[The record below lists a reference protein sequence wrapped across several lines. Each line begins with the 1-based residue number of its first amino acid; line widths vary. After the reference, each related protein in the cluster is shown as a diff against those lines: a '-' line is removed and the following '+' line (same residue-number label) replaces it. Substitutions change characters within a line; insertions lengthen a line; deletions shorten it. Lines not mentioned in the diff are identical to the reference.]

1 MAVDRLPE
9 LVVAGVEMA
18 AFAQAIAQGAE
29 HVTVIADAV
38 NSRDLAA
45 RGQLPDKLQQQ
56 ALRKQAVAGASRLL
70 NHLMR
75 NVTSRPLQTADN
87 QLPGIVITGYAEGG
101 AGQQGVV
108 AVAQPQSGFTSRS
121 ALPAEEA

>member
-1 MAVDRLPE
+1 
-9 LVVAGVEMA
+9 MA

-45 RGQLPDKLQQQ
+45 SGQLPDKLQQQ

-75 NVTSRPLQTADN
+75 NVTSWPLQTADN
-87 QLPGIVITGYAEGG
+87 QLPGIVITGYAGRWRWP
-101 AGQQGVV
+101 AGCGRCRAATEWFHPHV
-108 AVAQPQSGFTSRS
+108 RLC
-121 ALPAEEA
+121 LPRRHKE